1 MRHSAEKKIIPYH
14 SWNSVF
20 AMSFEALSY
29 MMTWSQHMCF
39 ENKGIYFPHSRS
51 CLACQYSHWRKQLL
65 KIFLW
70 KLHSSIPWQIWSPM
84 TSMTPSLPTHQS
96 YKSNKQ
102 PSKQPTWFKQSG
114 NEVPHIHLL
123 PPKHAKATRCN
134 TVAIY
139 GGHWG
144 DQTHC
149 LLGTYYMGWHERALA
164 AWLDRT
170 WTPGH
175 SAICRCGFLWASRG
189 NYPGHLR
196 AFIP

>member
-1 MRHSAEKKIIPYH
+1 MRHSAETENIPYH

-20 AMSFEALSY
+20 AMSFGALSY
-29 MMTWSQHMCF
+29 IMPWSQHMCF
-39 ENKGIYFPHSRS
+39 ENRGFISHTHVLVLHANTVTGVNNYWKSSFGSYTAQFHGKYDHLWPRWRHLFPRTQVTNHTNNQASN
-51 CLACQYSHWRKQLL
+51 QPG
-65 KIFLW
+65 
-70 KLHSSIPWQIWSPM
+70 SSNRAM
-84 TSMTPSLPTHQS
+84 
-96 YKSNKQ
+96 K
-102 PSKQPTWFKQSG
+102 
-114 NEVPHIHLL
+114 VPHIHLR